1 MKALASYWELTE
13 QLLGQSLP
21 HSIAENLIIRYAE
34 QHRAYHTP
42 QHLQACFA
50 HFEQVQDQCDHPDE
64 VALALWFHDAIYDTH
79 AHDNEEKSAE
89 LAVEC
94 LISQK
99 IMPIKIERVR
109 KLISATKHLS
119 SATDND
125 TALLLDIDIGI
136 LGSSPTR
143 YVQYEKQIREEYCWV
158 PEELYKQGRKKVL
171 QQFLAHPCIY
181 ASAFFK
187 EQYEQQAQLNLRKAL
202 SELA

>member
-50 HFEQVQDQCDHPDE
+50 QFEQVQDQCDHPDE

-99 IMPIKIERVR
+99 IMPVKIERVR
-109 KLISATKHLS
+109 KLIIATKHQS

-136 LGSSPTR
+136 LGSSPSR
-143 YVQYEKQIREEYCWV
+143 YAQYEKQIREEYCWV
-158 PEELYKQGRKKVL
+158 PDELYKQGRKKVL
-171 QQFLAHPCIY
+171 QQFLTHPSIY

-187 EQYEQQAQLNLRKAL
+187 EKYEQQAQLNLRKAL